1 MNAPAAKVL
10 FYIFRRID
18 LSHEQWL
25 AEWNGDQHTSIVKR
39 VPGLRIW
46 VQDHAHEG
54 ENGAKADGVGELW
67 FESAEAMAKAMTS
80 PEMAAAVEDAKRFL
94 DMTRTYAL
102 TVDETTIVA

>member
-10 FYIFRRID
+10 FVIFRRTD
-18 LSHEQWL
+18 LSHEQCL
-25 AEWNGDQHTSIVKR
+25 AEWKGDQHTSIVKR
-39 VPGLRIW
+39 VPGLRRW

-67 FESAEAMAKAMTS
+67 FESVEAMAKAMTS